1 MNHLDKDKLLGQLD
15 SLIAN
20 SNRWIK
26 DAEKRDDWNDVF
38 HYQGKKEAFENVKKI
53 LLEQF

>member
-1 MNHLDKDKLLGQLD
+1 MDKDKLLGQLD

>member
-1 MNHLDKDKLLGQLD
+1 MDKKKLIEQLD

-20 SNRWIK
+20 ANRWIE

-38 HYQGKKEAFENVKKI
+38 HYKGKKEAFENVKKI
-53 LLEQF
+53 LLGQY